1 MNAKWLLAASVG
13 VIGVSLVAFAQQA
26 KGDPEAE
33 AFRTAFLG
41 GKASWS
47 DVLARAK
54 KEGGVNW
61 YHWGG
66 STELNTW
73 IDQVVKT
80 ELAKYGVALK
90 TSRISDTRNAVDL
103 VIADNASGKGLGKGS
118 VDAIWING
126 ENFYTLATQNLV
138 FGSFADKLPNSKN
151 FYFDSKDARS
161 KLNLFDFGFANQAQE
176 VPWSGDQY
184 TCYIDTTR
192 LKAVDAPGTY
202 AELEA
207 WLKKNPG
214 HFTYIKP
221 PHYNGNTFVQQV
233 MYGFNPDKTGAEPFQ
248 KRAKDVGLQAFAK
261 AVKPGFAFLKRIEPL
276 LLGGGVTSRGN
287 PIYPNDQNAAQ
298 TLFVNGQVDM
308 SCEFGKYNA
317 AIQIKEGKFAK
328 TVQNVI
334 FPKGGMISNKNF
346 IVIPSNAPNPASA
359 LVLANVL
366 SSVENQV
373 SKLSQIGYVM
383 GVDSGRLSAS
393 EKVMAAK
400 AAPAI
405 PGTTLDQLNENA
417 VPDTN
422 ASQVDVIE
430 KVWIEYIER
439 QSAKSLDQIIA
450 DVWADRVK

>member
-1 MNAKWLLAASVG
+1 MKATWFMAAIGVVG
-13 VIGVSLVAFAQQA
+13 VGLAGFAQQA
-26 KGDPEAE
+26 KGDADAE
-33 AFRTAFLG
+33 AFRAAYLS
-41 GKASWS
+41 GKAKWS

-73 IDQVVKT
+73 IDQVVKP
-80 ELAKYGVALK
+80 ELAKFGVALK
-90 TSRISDTRNAVDL
+90 TSRINDTRNAVDL
-103 VIADNASGKGLGKGS
+103 VIADNASGRGLGQGS

-138 FGSFADKLPNSKN
+138 FGSFADKLPNSKY
-151 FYFDSKDARS
+151 FYFDPKDARS
-161 KLNLFDFGFANQAQE
+161 KLNLFDFGFPNQAQE

-184 TCYIDTTR
+184 TCYIDTAR
-192 LKAVDAPGTY
+192 LKAADAPNDYG
-202 AELEA
+202 ELEA
-207 WLKKNPG
+207 WLTKNPG

-233 MYGFNPDKTGAEPFQ
+233 MYAFNPDKTGADPFQ
-248 KRAKDVGLQAFAK
+248 KRAKDLGLPAFAK
-261 AVKPGFAFLKRIEPL
+261 AVKPGFEFLKRIEPM
-276 LLGGGVTSRGN
+276 LLGGGVSSRGN

-317 AIQIKEGKFAK
+317 AIQIKQGKFAK

-366 SSVENQV
+366 SSVKNQV

-383 GVDSGRLSAS
+383 GVDSGRLSQS
-393 EKVMAAK
+393 EKASAAK

-422 ASQVDVIE
+422 ASQVDLIE

-439 QSAKSLDQIIA
+439 QSSKSLDQIIS